1 VTHNFFDEDV
11 AATYD
16 DDNAD
21 LSTPEVLGPMIEFLA
36 GLAEGGPALELGI
49 GTGRVAVPLAQTG
62 VSVHGIELSEAMAE
76 RLGAKPGAIDIGV
89 TIGDFATATVDREF
103 SLAFVVFNTIKN
115 LTTQEAQVAC
125 FQNVADHLKPGGYF
139 VIEVLVPM
147 LRSLH
152 PGQNLLAYHLSENR
166 WDVDEYSFATQ
177 KSTSHH
183 YSVRDGELIRN
194 SVPFRYVWPE
204 ELDLMAKLAGMERC
218 QRWGGWNREPFTDDS
233 TFHVSVWQKP
243 QT

>member
-1 VTHNFFDEDV
+1 VTKNYFGEGI
-11 AATYD
+11 AARYD
-16 DDNAD
+16 HDNAD
-21 LSTPEVLGPMIEFLA
+21 LSTPEVLGPMIEFFSPR
-36 GLAEGGPALELGI
+36 PAYQF
-49 GTGRVAVPLAQTG
+49 TASNSQ
-62 VSVHGIELSEAMAE
+62 
-76 RLGAKPGAIDIGV
+76 KPW
-89 TIGDFATATVDREF
+89 
-103 SLAFVVFNTIKN
+103 
-115 LTTQEAQVAC
+115 
-125 FQNVADHLKPGGYF
+125 QNVANHLSSGGYF

-152 PGQNLLAYHLSENR
+152 PGQNLLANHMSENK

-177 KSTSHH
+177 TSTSHH
-183 YSVRDGELIRN
+183 YSVRDGELVRN

-243 QT
+243 LV